1 MNGSANVNATGIKK
15 DPADLIIGSW
25 NDEDAEKVP
34 NISKN
39 KWDWLS
45 IIITDKYQFINL
57 QFSYYPL
64 GTTAATNKSST
75 AIPILA
81 TEFWRWKRRRTGT
94 NWTNTSTCTTT
105 TSVHDASAADA

>member
-1 MNGSANVNATGIKK
+1 MSLY
-15 DPADLIIGSW
+15 LIT
-25 NDEDAEKVP
+25 
-34 NISKN
+34 
-39 KWDWLS
+39 
-45 IIITDKYQFINL
+45 TDKSQFINL
-57 QFSYYPL
+57 PYSYYSL
-64 GTTAATNKSST
+64 GATAATNKSST